1 MGIPLKQDNISAL
14 EKGSIHS
21 KKKKITDRQ
30 SPELKHLQDQ
40 RQNNWQWPS

>member
-14 EKGSIHS
+14 EKGSIHL
-21 KKKKITDRQ
+21 KKKITDRQ